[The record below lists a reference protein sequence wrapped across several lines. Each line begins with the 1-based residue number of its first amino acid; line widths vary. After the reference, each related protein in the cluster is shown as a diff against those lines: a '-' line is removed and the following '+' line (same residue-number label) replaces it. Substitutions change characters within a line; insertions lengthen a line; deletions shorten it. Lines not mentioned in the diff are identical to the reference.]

1 VKRSICCVATLLAG
15 CGGSDPTAPS
25 QTSQP
30 AGANCRTFATRQT
43 STLTSTSTFPGVPV
57 IEATGSTSCAFDA
70 PSATLR
76 CDSTTAIAS
85 CNSTSSFSST
95 YSSVA
100 DFVDEGAVI
109 GRALVSR
116 STSSGTVSTPD
127 LRGGCV
133 SAPFPA
139 TSVNYTYDA
148 QRRPTSASDSTGAV
162 TITYT
167 AWDASGRPTRG
178 TTTTS
183 VCSSEPFSYGYDDA
197 ARTIVYTTERGGIGT
212 CPLSTSIY
220 VYDGMGL
227 LVRTSGTTTL
237 PSPFGDSTITSVGV
251 YLASA
256 TAQVCK

>member
-1 VKRSICCVATLLAG
+1 MALSASLMLLAG
-15 CGGSDPTAPS
+15 CGGGNPMAPS
-25 QTSQP
+25 QPSSQP
-30 AGANCRTFATRQT
+30 AAANCRTFATRQT

-76 CDSTTAIAS
+76 CESTTAIAP
-85 CNSTSSFSST
+85 CNSTGSFSST
-95 YSSVA
+95 YLSVA

-109 GRALVSR
+109 GRTLVNR
-116 STSSGTVSTPD
+116 GTSSGTVSTPD

-139 TSVNYTYDA
+139 TTVNYTYDA
-148 QRRPTSASDSTGAV
+148 QRRPTSASDSAGAV

-178 TTTTS
+178 TTSSS
-183 VCSSEPFSYGYDDA
+183 VCSSEPFSYAYDDV
-197 ARTIVYTTERGGIGT
+197 ARTIVYSTERGGIGT
-212 CPLSTSIY
+212 CLLSTSVD
-220 VYDGMGL
+220 VYDAMGL

-251 YLASA
+251 YLVNA